1 MRKFAQPDSGS
12 IRELL
17 NNAKILSPLI
27 SAAIMTHGGASSEEF
42 RAVTEELGRTLDESV
57 EKVLREIIPEGDVPV
72 SIRASTS
79 VALAPIVAH
88 IWTQSPDEME
98 SSKISEAFLG
108 LVKFT
113 RPDPGMVFNPHMPRA
128 SSHALAEARAAS
140 RILPV
145 LFKLEALPPQTRK
158 LFIGGNSVSEF
169 RDTCLNDIRDMA
181 KIVAVQLESSDF
193 RQQDIAYRSAL
204 NCLSEVY
211 AESLMQEYRTLNRKL
226 HELRSASSA
235 EKTTQFLQKI
245 KENDTPMILRQLR
258 PKIKQAMALLY
269 PVTDASS
276 DMHPEI

>member
-1 MRKFAQPDSGS
+1 
-12 IRELL
+12 
-17 NNAKILSPLI
+17 
-27 SAAIMTHGGASSEEF
+27 
-42 RAVTEELGRTLDESV
+42 
-57 EKVLREIIPEGDVPV
+57 
-72 SIRASTS
+72 
-79 VALAPIVAH
+79 
-88 IWTQSPDEME
+88 
-98 SSKISEAFLG
+98 
-108 LVKFT
+108 
-113 RPDPGMVFNPHMPRA
+113 
-128 SSHALAEARAAS
+128 
-140 RILPV
+140 
-145 LFKLEALPPQTRK
+145 
-158 LFIGGNSVSEF
+158 
-169 RDTCLNDIRDMA
+169 MA